1 MYPSD
6 NHLQIKLKG
15 AVFALK
21 STTVNLCLE
30 VFMWAAFRSTKAA
43 IKIHTLLELKTSI
56 PEFIFI
62 SEGNVLDGNVM
73 HLIPVKKRQLYLFA

>member
-30 VFMWAAFRSTKAA
+30 VIMWAAFRSTKAA